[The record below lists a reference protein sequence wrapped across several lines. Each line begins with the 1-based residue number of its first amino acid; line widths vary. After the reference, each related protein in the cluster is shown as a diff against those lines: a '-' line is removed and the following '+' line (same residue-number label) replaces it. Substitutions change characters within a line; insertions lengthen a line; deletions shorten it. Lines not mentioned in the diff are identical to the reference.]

1 MNEQVEG
8 EARMRPRAVF
18 TEGSILKHVLVMTA
32 TGSIGL
38 VAIFFVDLLSLL
50 YVSWLHDEK
59 LTAGVGFATQIL
71 FFFISINIGLSI
83 AIGALVARALG
94 AGDRAGAQRLAASG
108 LVQSCIIAAATSLL
122 AIPFRGDLLALL
134 GARGEALAVADHF
147 LLITLPSNVLL
158 AAGMALSGVLRA
170 VGDAR
175 RAMYTTLFG
184 AVATSIA
191 DPILIFGL
199 GLGVNGAAYA
209 TILSRLTIALVGAWG
224 AIHVHGLVARPQRR
238 CIMRDIA
245 PIMAIAGPA
254 ILTNL
259 AAPVA
264 NSYALS
270 VFAGFGEPI
279 VAALTIIDRVTPVAF
294 GVLFA
299 LSGSVGPIMSQ
310 NYGARLMHRVRLTLR
325 ECVTIVI
332 VYTLVVWVV
341 LWLATPGIVAMFN
354 AKGDTE
360 RLVTFFCAWGP
371 AIWLFLGMIFVSNA
385 AFNNLGFQILSTVFN
400 WGRATL
406 GTAPFVTLGAAYGG
420 PEGGLL
426 GMIAGAALF
435 GVIAIFTAWRA
446 IGKLSVRVAQAPP
459 LPGPP

>member
-1 MNEQVEG
+1 MSEQIEVEP
-8 EARMRPRAVF
+8 RKLPRAVF

-50 YVSWLHDEK
+50 YVSWLHDAK

-71 FFFISINIGLSI
+71 FFFVSINIGLAI

-94 AGDRAGAQRLAASG
+94 GGDRASAQRLAASG
-108 LVQSCIIAAATSLL
+108 LVHSCVIAAGTSLL
-122 AIPFRGDLLALL
+122 ALPYRGELLMLL
-134 GARGEALAVADHF
+134 GARGEALAVADHY

-238 CIMRDIA
+238 STMLDIT
-245 PIMAIAGPA
+245 PMMAIAGPA

-270 VFAGFGEPI
+270 IFAGFGEPI

-310 NYGARLMHRVRLTLR
+310 NYGAGLMHRVRRTLS
-325 ECVTIVI
+325 ECVMIVI
-332 VYTLVVWVV
+332 AYTLVVWVI
-341 LWLATPGIVAMFN
+341 LWLATPGIIAMFN
-354 AKGDTE
+354 ATGATAS
-360 RLVTFFCAWGP
+360 LVAFFCAYGP

-385 AFNNLGFQILSTVFN
+385 AFNNLGFPILSTVFN

-406 GTAPFVTLGAAYGG
+406 GTAPFVTLGAAQGG

-435 GVIAIFTAWRA
+435 GLIAIFTAWRA
-446 IGKLSVRVAQAPP
+446 IKRLSAKVAAEPI
-459 LPGPP
+459 GGVV

>member
-1 MNEQVEG
+1 MNAVDRKLED
-8 EARMRPRAVF
+8 RPRPRAVF

-38 VAIFFVDLLSLL
+38 VAIFVVDLLSLL

-71 FFFISINIGLSI
+71 FFFVSINIGLAI

-94 AGDRAGAQRLAASG
+94 AGDRACAQRLAASG
-108 LVQSCIIAAATSLL
+108 LVHSCIIAAATSLL
-122 AIPFRGDLLALL
+122 AIPYRGDLLTLL
-134 GARGEALAVADHF
+134 GARGETLAVADHF

-170 VGDAR
+170 VGDAK

-184 AVATSIA
+184 AVTTAIA

-209 TILSRLTIALVGAWG
+209 TIVSRLTIALVGAYG
-224 AIHVHGLVARPQRR
+224 AIHVHGLVGRPQRR
-238 CIMRDIA
+238 SILIDMA
-245 PIMAIAGPA
+245 PMMAIAGPA

-264 NSYALS
+264 NSYSLS
-270 VFAGFGEPI
+270 IFAGFGEPI

-310 NYGARLMHRVRLTLR
+310 NYGAGLLHRVRGTLS
-325 ECVTIVI
+325 ECVMIVI
-332 VYTLVVWVV
+332 AYTMVVWVL
-341 LWLATPGIVAMFN
+341 LWLASPGVIAMFN
-354 AKGDTE
+354 ATGPTAD
-360 RLVTFFCAWGP
+360 LVVFFCTYGS

-385 AFNNLGFQILSTVFN
+385 AFNNLGFPILSTVFN

-406 GTAPFVTLGAAYGG
+406 GTAPFVTLGAAHGG
-420 PEGGLL
+420 PQGGIL
-426 GMIAGAALF
+426 GMIGGAAVF
-435 GVIAIFTAWRA
+435 GLLAVFTAYRA
-446 IGKLSVRVAQAPP
+446 IGKLKNKVATEPIRTV
-459 LPGPP
+459 L

>member
-1 MNEQVEG
+1 MNAQD
-8 EARMRPRAVF
+8 RPRPRAVF

-32 TGSIGL
+32 TGSVGL
-38 VAIFFVDLLSLL
+38 VAIFVVDLLSLL
-50 YVSWLHDEK
+50 YVSWLHDES

-71 FFFISINIGLSI
+71 FFFVSINIGIAI

-94 AGDRAGAQRLAASG
+94 AGDRAYAQRLSASG
-108 LVQSCIIAAATSLL
+108 LVHTCVIAALTSLI
-122 AIPFRGDLLALL
+122 AIPYRTELLTLL
-134 GARGEALAVADHF
+134 GARGESLAVAEHF

-158 AAGMALSGVLRA
+158 AAGMSLSGVLRA
-170 VGDAR
+170 VGDAK

-184 AVATSIA
+184 AVATAIA

-209 TILSRLTIALVGAWG
+209 TILSRLTIALAGVYGAVY
-224 AIHVHGLVARPQRR
+224 VHGLVARPQRR
-238 CIMRDIA
+238 NIMLDMA
-245 PIMAIAGPA
+245 PMMTIAGPA

-270 VFAGFGEPI
+270 IFATFGEPI
-279 VAALTIIDRVTPVAF
+279 VAAFAIIDRVTPVAF

-310 NYGARLMHRVRLTLR
+310 NYGARLMHRVRGVLS
-325 ECVTIVI
+325 ECVMIVI
-332 VYTLVVWVV
+332 VYTFAVWIV
-341 LWLATPGIVAMFN
+341 LWLAAPGIISMFN
-354 AKGDTE
+354 AHGSTAD
-360 RLVTFFCAWGP
+360 LVAFFCSYGA
-371 AIWLFLGMIFVSNA
+371 AAWLFLGMIFVSNA
-385 AFNNLGFQILSTVFN
+385 AFNNLGFPIFSTLFN

-406 GTAPFVTLGAAYGG
+406 GTVPFVTLGAAYGG

-426 GMIAGAALF
+426 GMIGGAALF
-435 GVIAIFTAWRA
+435 GLLAVFTAYRA
-446 IGKLSVRVAQAPP
+446 IRRLKDKVAAEPAGA
-459 LPGPP
+459 GP